1 MHAKERKKHGKIRE
15 YNINPWIIR
24 EFCLTSQGFEKK
36 KERRIFYNVDKFDI
50 IIDIRYE
57 LVLYNARD
65 VLLLCSYKADET
77 FVAECIPNLNIE
89 YIYIFMEQFL
99 EDWS

>member
-1 MHAKERKKHGKIRE
+1 M
-15 YNINPWIIR
+15 
-24 EFCLTSQGFEKK
+24 TSQGFEKK

-89 YIYIFMEQFL
+89 YIYIYIHGTVFGRLILGAKINYKMFEAYL
-99 EDWS
+99 LS